1 MVWEYGNGTNPY
13 PYWSPGF
20 SDKVPSAM
28 GKGRN
33 KDTYD
38 ETPEYEKEE
47 YQYKRREKPFFKEEH
62 FFNEGPRDYPL
73 EFEEADE
80 DPYSVLGVARDATQA
95 EIKKQYYKLAREC
108 HPDKSGTH
116 EEFIRINDAYELLS

>member
-1 MVWEYGNGTNPY
+1 
-13 PYWSPGF
+13 
-20 SDKVPSAM
+20 M

-62 FFNEGPRDYPL
+62 FFNEGPRDYPV
-73 EFEEADE
+73 EFGGGA
-80 DPYSVLGVARDATQA
+80 YQRLGVHQFPANNRRDRLPRTFDLYHQGLLDARFPQWHSLDQ
-95 EIKKQYYKLAREC
+95 Q
-108 HPDKSGTH
+108 
-116 EEFIRINDAYELLS
+116 